1 MKGVESVN
9 LITQTFLNRTLKFI
23 GFWLIIG
30 LTIYFVGHFIYLF
43 IPFILAFIMTAIISP
58 LKRFL
63 IREFRFPRNLAVLTA
78 MIIEIGGFGI
88 LLALLLMR
96 IIREIQDIYFHW
108 PYYNHLIQSTFAH
121 WVTRFE
127 TLYLRLPQDYVG
139 GYISKFFN
147 YISGLLTHSLSI
159 AITIPE
165 VIIVI
170 VISIVA
176 TFYMSK
182 ESHRY
187 IRDFVNIFPSEWRNS
202 LLELG
207 SDFSKAFAGFVK
219 AEFIV
224 FVITLIV
231 CILYLVLIKA
241 KYAII
246 LGTITGI
253 FGILP
258 VLGVGIV
265 LVPWSLFAF
274 IIGNNV
280 LAIELLLLTALVTV
294 LRHVIEPKILG
305 DNVGLDPLFV
315 LISMYMGL
323 AATGAIGLI
332 LGPFILIAY
341 KSLQKAGVF
350 RNL

>member
-1 MKGVESVN
+1 MN
-9 LITQTFLNRTLKFI
+9 QITRSFLKRTLKFF
-23 GFWLIIG
+23 GFWAAIG
-30 LTIYFVGHFIYLF
+30 ITIYFVGHFIYLF
-43 IPFILAFIMTAIISP
+43 IPFILAFIMTAVISP

-63 IREFRFPRNLAVLTA
+63 IFKLRFPSGLAVITA
-78 MIIEIGGFGI
+78 MIVEIGGFGTLVT
-88 LLALLLMR
+88 LLVMK
-96 IIREIQDIYFHW
+96 IIREIHDIYLHW
-108 PYYNHLIQSTFAH
+108 PFYNRIIQNIFAH
-121 WVTRFE
+121 GLTRIE
-127 TLYLRLPQDYVG
+127 TLYLKLPPDYIVFINDK
-139 GYISKFFN
+139 ISKLAN
-147 YISGLLTHSLSI
+147 YISERVTHGLSV

-165 VIIVI
+165 AIIVL

-176 TFYMSK
+176 TYFMSK
-182 ESHRY
+182 GSERY
-187 IRDFVNIFPSEWRNS
+187 IREFIKVFPIEWRHS
-202 LLELG
+202 LIELG
-207 SDFSKAFAGFVK
+207 RDFSKAFAGFVK

-224 FVITLIV
+224 FVITL
-231 CILYLVLIKA
+231 LVSIIGLFIFRA

-265 LVPWSLFAF
+265 LIPWALFAF
-274 IIGNNV
+274 IAGHNV
-280 LAIELLLLTALVTV
+280 LAIELLLLTVLVSV

-315 LISMYMGL
+315 LISMYIGL
-323 AATGAIGLI
+323 AATGVIGLI

>member
-1 MKGVESVN
+1 MN
-9 LITQTFLNRTLKFI
+9 LITRTFLNRTLKFI
-23 GFWLIIG
+23 GFWIIIG

-43 IPFILAFIMTAIISP
+43 IPFILAFIMTAIIGP

-63 IREFRFPRNLAVLTA
+63 IREFHFPRNLAVLTA
-78 MIIEIGGFGI
+78 MIIEIGGFGT
-88 LLALLLMR
+88 LLILLLMR
-96 IIREIQDIYFHW
+96 IVREIQDIYFHW
-108 PYYNHLIQSTFAH
+108 PHYSHILQITFAH
-121 WVTRFE
+121 WVTRIE
-127 TLYLRLPQDYVG
+127 TLYLKLPQDYVG

-147 YISGLLTHSLSI
+147 YFSGLLTHSLSV

-165 VIIVI
+165 AIIVI
-170 VISIVA
+170 VIAIVA
-176 TFYMSK
+176 TFFMSK

-187 IRDFVNIFPSEWRNS
+187 IRDFINIFPHEWRNS
-202 LLELG
+202 LIELG
-207 SDFSKAFAGFVK
+207 SDFSKAFVGFVK
-219 AEFIV
+219 AEFII
-224 FVITLIV
+224 FIITLIV
-231 CILYLVLIKA
+231 CISGLLLFKA

-274 IIGNNV
+274 VAGNNV
-280 LAIELLLLTALVTV
+280 LAIELLLLTSVVTV

-323 AATGAIGLI
+323 ASTGVIGLI

>member
-1 MKGVESVN
+1 MN
-9 LITQTFLNRTLKFI
+9 LITRTFLNRTLKFI
-23 GFWLIIG
+23 GFWIIIG

-43 IPFILAFIMTAIISP
+43 IPFILAFIMTAIIGP

-63 IREFRFPRNLAVLTA
+63 IREFHFPRNLAVLTA
-78 MIIEIGGFGI
+78 MIIEIGGFGT
-88 LLALLLMR
+88 LLTLLFMR

-108 PYYNHLIQSTFAH
+108 PHYSHMLQITFAH
-121 WVTRFE
+121 WVTRIE
-127 TLYLRLPQDYVG
+127 TLYLKLPQDYVG
-139 GYISKFFN
+139 GYISKFFS
-147 YISGLLTHSLSI
+147 YLSGLLTHSLSV

-165 VIIVI
+165 AIIVI

-187 IRDFVNIFPSEWRNS
+187 IRDFVSIFPSEWRNS
-202 LLELG
+202 LIELG

-224 FVITLIV
+224 FIITLVV
-231 CILYLVLIKA
+231 CILSLLLFKA

-274 IIGNNV
+274 ITGNTL

-305 DNVGLDPLFV
+305 ENVGLDPLFV